1 MGRKKASQPTGETM
15 EVPTEESVTPT
26 AETEPVKKPK
36 RKNNTKLVELCL
48 NSNGWDYKP
57 RKIQEWLQ
65 KHHNLYLKTAQIS
78 TIKSTLT
85 RRRMEGEGVAPVEQA
100 PAPTGA
106 RASAPAARGG
116 ENLSVEELRLVK
128 HYADRV
134 GAKRFRELIDL
145 LCP

>member
-15 EVPTEESVTPT
+15 EGPTEESVTPT

-65 KHHNLYLKTAQIS
+65 KHHNLYLKTSQIS

-85 RRRMEGEGVAPVEQA
+85 RRRMEGAAPVEAA
-100 PAPTGA
+100 PAQSST
-106 RASAPAARGG
+106 RAGAPAARGG
-116 ENLSVEELRLVK
+116 DNLSVEELRLVK
-128 HYADRV
+128 HFADRV
-134 GAKRFRELIDL
+134 GARRFRELIDL